1 MGQIFDITKLCR
13 QATLLNLLLALG
25 PLLAAEPIIPQLP
38 QLQILKPSDLES
50 PSLQATS
57 DRAAAADVA
66 PASDEVAA
74 DETPDENSSLATI
87 LPPKAESVE
96 SGDWGTEGED
106 DWADA
111 GFEEASQEAAGVEEP
126 DEAPAGVEE
135 ASQEASGV
143 EESGQEAAGVEEPGQ
158 EAALEEAVIE
168 FQHTANAEEQASG
181 SERSTSGEDRVL
193 ASGTS
198 PRPSDGVSTHSQHSS
213 QELTTQLYQANGWSD
228 HTAHAQLLETSLVEP
243 ASELSAEA
251 STSAHEAADHASISA
266 ASNCTAASPV
276 AKDVLVENEDVLS
289 AVGHPHSASA
299 SEHPPAQRAEL
310 HGESQTGSQPLE
322 MPSTAR
328 PRQGPSATSDPA
340 LHDMQEPALVAVKTS
355 TYAHEGGQQSSTL
368 EAEKQNA
375 FVQHHSPLGVSASQL
390 FQSSKKGPPST
401 QEETQAASSKMDLE
415 VTVSE
420 DPVHAEQSLQ
430 QEIEPSREAPTPS
443 TDKLPDLKPEMSQQP
458 ILVQPAEVADGAE
471 SQDAVPDGL
480 REGSAAVLGSQ
491 EAEQTEDE
499 GPQSPEIS
507 VKHQAEV
514 ILEGLQAARE
524 DQSAL
529 PVVPQTQSPAAIK
542 TAGGDPQALE
552 GTSPPCSNKQ
562 TQPVSGPTR
571 TEPATVIQAGE
582 LPPLI
587 APVHSKLSGPSAFQ
601 IAAQSQPD
609 KANGASG
616 ATATKREDGTA
627 AKSGEDTAGE
637 APWKKSPGVLGLLA
651 KFENAAATQDSIP
664 QKSFRHVL
672 RPAARQGQD
681 PPWVRREQEKSPEQ
695 PVQGSSDTGLL
706 PSDRRDSGAS
716 SSSASFQAAR
726 NLFAERSNSNNLAER
741 RNSLRRSRDLDD
753 SPNVSKHLNLRGGGD
768 GNKTD
773 DTHDDSL
780 SGRHS

>member
-1 MGQIFDITKLCR
+1 MD
-13 QATLLNLLLALG
+13 LLLALG
-25 PLLAAEPIIPQLP
+25 PLLAAEPIVPRLP
-38 QLQILKPSDLES
+38 ELQILKPSELES
-50 PSLQATS
+50 PSLQSTS
-57 DRAAAADVA
+57 DRAAADVA
-66 PASDEVAA
+66 TDISS
-74 DETPDENSSLATI
+74 ETPHENPSLASI

-96 SGDWGTEGED
+96 SDDWGTEGED

-111 GFEEASQEAAGVEEP
+111 GFEEASQEAVGVAEPDQAATGVEQ
-126 DEAPAGVEE
+126 
-135 ASQEASGV
+135 AS
-143 EESGQEAAGVEEPGQ
+143 QEAAGVEEPGQ
-158 EAALEEAVIE
+158 EAALEEAVFE
-168 FQHTANAEEQASG
+168 FQHTANAEEQTSG
-181 SERSTSGEDRVL
+181 SERSTSGEDPVL

-198 PRPSDGVSTHSQHSS
+198 PRPSDDVSAHSQHSS
-213 QELTTQLYQANGWSD
+213 QELTTQLHQANGWSD
-228 HTAHAQLLETSLVEP
+228 HIAHAQLLETSLVEP
-243 ASELSAEA
+243 ASELSAKT
-251 STSAHEAADHASISA
+251 STPAHEAADHAPTSA
-266 ASNCTAASPV
+266 ASNFKAASPE
-276 AKDVLVENEDVLS
+276 AKEVLVENGDALS
-289 AVGHPHSASA
+289 AVGHPRSASA
-299 SEHPPAQRAEL
+299 PEHPPARRAEL

-328 PRQGPSATSDPA
+328 PRQGPQATSDPA
-340 LHDMQEPALVAVKTS
+340 PQVMQEPALVAVKTS
-355 TYAHEGGQQSSTL
+355 TSAPKGGQQSSTH
-368 EAEKQNA
+368 EADKQNA
-375 FVQHHSPLGVSASQL
+375 SLQPHSPLGVSASQL
-390 FQSSKKGPPST
+390 FQSSKTGLPST
-401 QEETQAASSKMDLE
+401 QEETQAVASKVDSE

-430 QEIEPSREAPTPS
+430 QEIKPSREAPTPS

-458 ILVQPAEVADGAE
+458 IVVQPAEVADGAE
-471 SQDAVPDGL
+471 SQDAIPDG
-480 REGSAAVLGSQ
+480 GSAAVLGSQ

-514 ILEGLQAARE
+514 ILEGLQAVSE

-529 PVVPQTQSPAAIK
+529 PVVPQTQSPPAIK

-552 GTSPPCSNKQ
+552 GTSPPCSNKPA
-562 TQPVSGPTR
+562 QPVSEPTR
-571 TEPATVIQAGE
+571 TGLPATVIQAGE

-601 IAAQSQPD
+601 TAAQSQPD
-609 KANGASG
+609 KANGASE

-681 PPWVRREQEKSPEQ
+681 PPWVRREQERSPEQ

-726 NLFAERSNSNNLAER
+726 NLFAERSNSNHLAER

-768 GNKTD
+768 GNETD